1 MHPIWYKA
9 PPITVYL
16 LHIYC
21 IIGFP
26 SVISVP
32 LQIFQLK
39 LLCVTQTTSETHL
52 MMCLGHFP

>member
-16 LHIYC
+16 LYIYC

-26 SVISVP
+26 SVFSVP
-32 LQIFQLK
+32 LQIIQLK
-39 LLCVTQTTSETHL
+39 LICVTQTTSETHL
-52 MMCLGHFP
+52 RMCSGHFE